1 MKSKRAVPVVV
12 EVERGR
18 WLWAL
23 GGAMW
28 HLDAGSRR
36 WEALAGGRL
45 RGPYGGRVLP
55 MSAVAELVAAFGAP
69 TSSNLP
75 VFH

>member
-55 MSAVAELVAAFGAP
+55 LSAVAALVAVFGAP
-69 TSSNLP
+69 CVTNLP
-75 VFH
+75 TYH